1 MMYHSYPEKTMV
13 MDMIR
18 SAVGSKEEYFNREG
32 QPPAFIEDG
41 QVTKLPPITEKDDGK
56 PKQVNR

>member
-1 MMYHSYPEKTMV
+1 MV

-32 QPPAFIEDG
+32 QPPAYFEDG

-56 PKQVNR
+56 PRQVNR